1 MRKKRLRIIIFV
13 MVVIMLVGQ
22 MSGCTADQKSSSK
35 EQKENLGKKPKKK
48 NVIFEI
54 STENECDY
62 RIKNSEDALETLKR
76 ITKKKW
82 NITHRR

>member
-35 EQKENLGKKPKKK
+35 EQKENL
-48 NVIFEI
+48 
-54 STENECDY
+54 
-62 RIKNSEDALETLKR
+62 
-76 ITKKKW
+76 
-82 NITHRR
+82 

>member
-48 NVIFEI
+48 N
-54 STENECDY
+54 
-62 RIKNSEDALETLKR
+62 IKLRKTWCSLQAIIYGKSV
-76 ITKKKW
+76 KKV
-82 NITHRR
+82 